1 MTTKTA
7 VKAPSFSLGRL
18 KRKLAA
24 REKIVVKASRG
35 VEESIALGPLWLDV
49 EAVAVGSA
57 RNVMPQLIRDSATGR
72 AFLIRNAK
80 SPTAASALLINPE
93 VLQERLIKWKP
104 RRTLGQVLDSLP
116 FKRLGAP
123 RLKTIDLPDDEAP
136 ALVIRG
142 KAK

>member
-24 REKIVVKASRG
+24 REKIVVKARG

-136 ALVIRG
+136 SLVIRG

>member
-7 VKAPSFSLGRL
+7 VKAPSFSPGRL

>member
-1 MTTKTA
+1 M
-7 VKAPSFSLGRL
+7 
-18 KRKLAA
+18 
-24 REKIVVKASRG
+24 
-35 VEESIALGPLWLDV
+35 WLDV
-49 EAVAVGSA
+49 EPVAVGSA
-57 RNVMPQLIRDSATGR
+57 RNVMPRLIRDSASGR

-123 RLKTIDLPDDEAP
+123 RVKTIDLPDDEAP
-136 ALVIRG
+136 TLVIRG
-142 KAK
+142 KVK